1 MMPADIASL
10 AGEVVLEPMQ
20 TRCCVVGG
28 GPAGVVLALLL
39 ARAGISTVLL
49 EAHRDFDRDFRGDT
63 IHPSTLELLDQ
74 IGLADR
80 LHALPHSKLREVRFV
95 YPTGI
100 YTMAA
105 FGRLRT
111 RFPFITMMPQSRFL
125 EFLVEEAR
133 QYPHFRLVMGANV
146 QQLLEQDG
154 TVQGVRYRTTEGW
167 GEVRALLTVGADGR
181 FSRLR
186 KLAAFEPVSQS
197 PRTEV
202 LWFRLP
208 RKPDDQHHGATLHVG
223 CGHIVVLLARMD
235 EWQLGYVV
243 PNGGYQHFKTQGI
256 RAFQESIATAVPW
269 LGDRVALLDGWQR
282 INVLSIEA
290 NRLKRWYRSG
300 LLLIG
305 DAAHTML
312 PVGGV
317 GINYAIADAVESA
330 NVLTEPLR
338 SGRVQESDL
347 AEVQRRRAHPTRIIQ
362 RFQAMMQKR
371 IIRQALT
378 ATKPFSPPLPLRI
391 LLRVPGLRDVPA
403 RLVAFG
409 IRRVRLDLRPDLAD
423 RPDALPVPKRRSIVR
438 RLMRVCS

>member
-1 MMPADIASL
+1 MSADIVSAA
-10 AGEVVLEPMQ
+10 AGTAPEPL
-20 TRCCVVGG
+20 RAHCCVVGG
-28 GPAGVVLALLL
+28 GPAGVVLSLLL
-39 ARAGISTVLL
+39 ARASVPVVLL
-49 EAHRDFDRDFRGDT
+49 EAHKDFDRDFRGDT

-74 IGLADR
+74 IGLVGR

-100 YTMAA
+100 HTMAV
-105 FGRLRT
+105 FDRLRT

-133 QYPHFRLVMGANV
+133 RYPHFRFVMGANV
-146 QQLLEQDG
+146 QQLLERDG
-154 TVQGVRYRTTEGW
+154 VVEGVRYRTTEGW
-167 GEVRALLTVGADGR
+167 GEVRASLTVGADGR
-181 FSRLR
+181 FSRMR
-186 KLAAFEPVSQS
+186 KLAAFDPVSQS

-208 RKPDDQHHGATLHVG
+208 RNSNDRHHGATLHVG
-223 CGHIVVLLARMD
+223 CGHVVVLLARMD

-243 PNGGYQHFKTQGI
+243 PDGGYQQLKTRGI
-256 RAFQESIATAVPW
+256 EAFQRSIAAAVPW
-269 LGDRVALLDGWQR
+269 LEDRVELLDSWQHV
-282 INVLSIEA
+282 NVLSIEA

-305 DAAHTML
+305 DAAHVML

-330 NVLTEPLR
+330 NVLTEPLLASCVR
-338 SGRVQESDL
+338 DGDL
-347 AEVQRRRAHPTRIIQ
+347 AEVQRRRAWPTRIIQ
-362 RFQAMMQKR
+362 RLQTTMQKR

-378 ATKPFSPPLPLRI
+378 ATKPFRPPLPLRI

-409 IRRVRLDLRPDLAD
+409 VRKVRLESR
-423 RPDALPVPKRRSIVR
+423 
-438 RLMRVCS
+438 